1 VIIPHGGAAEVW
13 TDRASHLGDAI
24 APWGGIV
31 ASVGSAGDPAPLLE
45 LVRPIALRDVAVGD
59 EVIADELREGQGLRR
74 LTRDDAG
81 APVTAWL
88 WGRRLGAT
96 ALAAPAERVRVARLA
111 LATLADLDDAALAVL
126 AELAHATS
134 RVTSLIADRP
144 SWTPGGLPEIELGLG
159 GGGWSSMCGL
169 PMGFSGVGRIGTIG
183 HGSGT
188 GSGTGEPPGPPEVR
202 ALLAARIDGCAAPLG
217 ARPWRL
223 TVDVSTT
230 GVEVVDVAAAVTGVD
245 DAELAARAAACAIE
259 AGWDLD
265 LDARFA
271 RTTTTFT
278 AAFAAAAP

>member
-1 VIIPHGGAAEVW
+1 
-13 TDRASHLGDAI
+13 
-24 APWGGIV
+24 
-31 ASVGSAGDPAPLLE
+31 
-45 LVRPIALRDVAVGD
+45 
-59 EVIADELREGQGLRR
+59 
-74 LTRDDAG
+74 
-81 APVTAWL
+81 
-88 WGRRLGAT
+88 
-96 ALAAPAERVRVARLA
+96 
-111 LATLADLDDAALAVL
+111 
-126 AELAHATS
+126 
-134 RVTSLIADRP
+134 
-144 SWTPGGLPEIELGLG
+144 
-159 GGGWSSMCGL
+159 M
-169 PMGFSGVGRIGTIG
+169 MGFSGVGRIGTIG